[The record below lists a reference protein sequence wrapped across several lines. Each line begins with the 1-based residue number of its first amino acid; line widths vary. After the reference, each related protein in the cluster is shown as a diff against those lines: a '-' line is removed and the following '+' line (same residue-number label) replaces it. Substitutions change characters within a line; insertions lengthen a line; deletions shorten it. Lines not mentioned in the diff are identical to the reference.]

1 MDPAASG
8 EPESALVVLVSRRPV
23 LAEAART
30 LGAPAPMYLMDHAN
44 GEYTCSVQLIPPMRC
59 HPDCT
64 RVAHAVGGIATSVI
78 GAEEKAAEGMI
89 NALRRRF
96 GVQFNDMN
104 WTRLN
109 RCHRRFTMAHNSLRT
124 MVERFSELSERA
136 RLMEKGWEQS
146 LADIKAARDICTEIP
161 SHSGDTLDVCEES
174 TPQGE
179 TLFVVHSLGTWT
191 HERFDEGMVALIAA
205 RGSTSS

>member
-8 EPESALVVLVSRRPV
+8 EAKSAPVVLVSRRPV
-23 LAEAART
+23 LAEATRT
-30 LGAPAPMYLMDHAN
+30 LGAPASMYLTDHAN
-44 GEYTCSVQLIPPMRC
+44 GEYTCSVQLILPMRC

-64 RVAHAVGGIATSVI
+64 RVPHAVGGIATFVI
-78 GAEEKAAEGMI
+78 EAEEKAAECMI

-96 GVQFNDMN
+96 GLQFNDMK

-109 RCHRRFTMAHNSLRT
+109 RSHCRFTMARTSLRT
-124 MVERFSELSERA
+124 MVQRFSELLERS

-146 LADIKAARDICTEIP
+146 LADIKAARDICTNI
-161 SHSGDTLDVCEES
+161 SSRSGDTLDVCEEP

-179 TLFVVHSLGTWT
+179 TLFAVHSLGAWMQ
-191 HERFDEGMVALIAA
+191 ERFNEGMVTLTAA
-205 RGSTSS
+205 RGSMSS